1 MEWFFGNILNNMK
14 IAIDASQIIYG
25 TGVSVYTNKLI
36 SNLLKVDSSNEY
48 VLFGGSLR
56 RFGELKSSL
65 NGFSGKYTTKVFPYP
80 PSLANVI
87 WNKLHLLPVEKI
99 IGDVDVFHSSDW
111 TQPPSSAFKVAT
123 VHDLI
128 PLKFARYIHPKIVGV
143 HKDRLN
149 WVKKEVDRIIVPSS
163 SAKEDLIEFGVD
175 ANKIRVIYESNNISK
190 ATPDRVEEIKRKY
203 KISGDYILTIGSAF
217 YKNSENVVKAFDLS
231 STGQDIK
238 LVIIGRQTNTKI
250 SERRNIR
257 VTGFVTDEDYA
268 AICTGAKAFVFPSLY
283 EGFGIAILDAFA
295 CGTPVVTSN
304 VSSMPEVAGNAA
316 ILVDP
321 YEVDS
326 IAEGIAR
333 ALRGPKALIEKGYER
348 VKQFSWEETAKKT
361 LAVYNESK

>member
-1 MEWFFGNILNNMK
+1 MK

-25 TGVSVYTNKLI
+25 TGVSVYTKKLVE
-36 SNLLKVDSSNEY
+36 NLLKIDKSNEY
-48 VLFGGSLR
+48 TLFGGSLR
-56 RFGELKSSL
+56 RFDELKKYLGS
-65 NGFSGKYTTKVFPYP
+65 FSGKHESKVFPYP
-80 PSLANVI
+80 PLLADLV
-87 WNKLHLLPVEKI
+87 WNKLHILPVEKL
-99 IGDVDVFHSSDW
+99 IGKSDVFHSSDW
-111 TQPPSSAFKVAT
+111 TQPPSSAFKVTT

-149 WVKKEVDRIIVPSS
+149 WVKKEVDRIIVPST
-163 SAKEDLIEFGVD
+163 SAKEDLVEFGVD
-175 ANKIRVIYESNNISK
+175 ANKIRVIFESNNVTK
-190 ATPDRVEEIKRKY
+190 ASRESVEVIKRKY
-203 KISGDYILTIGSAF
+203 KISGDYILTIGSSF

-257 VTGFVTDEDYA
+257 VTGFVNDSDYA
-268 AICTGAKAFVFPSLY
+268 ALCTGAKAFVFPSLY

-295 CGTPVVTSN
+295 CGTPVVTSD
-304 VSSMPEVAGNAA
+304 VSSMPEVAGDAA

-321 YEVDS
+321 YNIDS
-326 IAEGIAR
+326 IAEGIGR
-333 ALRGPKALIEKGYER
+333 ALRGPKGLIEKGFER
-348 VKQFSWEETAKKT
+348 VKQFSWEETARQT